1 MSDETQTFR
10 KGQENG
16 DSRPFGISM
25 RGWLALVIVATI
37 CLLSGLQIEVV
48 EPLYSMGTM
57 ALGFYF
63 GQKVNQNTK

>member
-1 MSDETQTFR
+1 MNDETQIIR
-10 KGQENG
+10 RDREQA

-25 RGWLALVIVATI
+25 RGWLALIIVVTV

-63 GQKVNQNTK
+63 GQKVNQQK